1 MQMTEAFRLHRIAP
15 VIALLLLAWFAA
27 AVLHE
32 ATFKELLY
40 DDAYNASVAKNFSL
54 GRGWVSSYHQYIPF
68 NPRVTTGPTLLLP
81 LAAAI
86 ALIGHPEWLPN
97 VVNAL
102 LMLAVLLLCL
112 RQLHQQLDPNCR
124 WPVVVTILLL
134 LSLYDRN
141 TWVVFI
147 GDGVLA
153 LLVVYLLLKLGP
165 ALGRFRPSDYA
176 ILGLAG
182 ALAILSKLYAVI
194 ALTAL
199 PLTWCLY
206 QWQAGQKPD
215 WRGPALVVSAATAL
229 LVPWQ
234 FYRLF
239 SLAALPAPLLADHAE
254 FSREFFLKAGSGL
267 GPLLAADEPLA
278 YLAANLQ
285 RNFSLLSNHLDIFGL
300 GQFIAALLLLAIT
313 AIGLR
318 LVFKPAKTSLEWSL
332 TALALAAGA
341 HLCWFLLFMHSPWI
355 HYARIPLLLSI
366 FLLPL
371 YFSHW
376 LKGRAVL
383 VLSLLL
389 LIVLPQEKQQAW
401 GEFATLQ
408 AQQGQGSKDL
418 SALIV
423 ALQTKTYPAP
433 LAGCGWLVPRMLEY
447 RLAGSLHMQDC
458 MMLLRAKLPA
468 QIVVD
473 GNEAVKLVEP
483 VVFTIPMHNFLWDW
497 AGRGHK
503 MERSIKQ
510 ACQAS
515 LYSNHNYSI
524 LPCKISEVPPQLA
537 RYLQSYR
544 LRS

>member
-1 MQMTEAFRLHRIAP
+1 MAETFRLHRIVP

-27 AVLHE
+27 AMLHE

-54 GRGWVSSYHQYIPF
+54 GQGWVSSYHQYIPF

-81 LAAAI
+81 LATAI
-86 ALIGHPEWLPN
+86 ALIGHPAWLPSVIN
-97 VVNAL
+97 TL

-112 RQLHQQLDPNCR
+112 RQVQQQLDQSQR
-124 WPVVVTILLL
+124 WPVIATILLL
-134 LSLYDRN
+134 LSMYDRN

-153 LLVVYLLLKLGP
+153 LLLVYLLLKLGP
-165 ALGRFRPSDYA
+165 ALSRNQPADYLV
-176 ILGLAG
+176 LGLAAG
-182 ALAILSKLYAVI
+182 LAILSKLYAVI

-199 PLTWCLY
+199 PLCWCLY
-206 QWQAGQKPD
+206 QWQTGTRPD
-215 WRGPALVVSAATAL
+215 WRGPALLLSAAAAL
-229 LVPWQ
+229 LAPWQ
-234 FYRLF
+234 LYRYL
-239 SLAALPAPLLADHAE
+239 SLATLPAPLLADHGE
-254 FSREFFLKAGSGL
+254 FSRQFFLKAGSGL
-267 GPLLAADEPLA
+267 GPLLAADKPLA

-285 RNFSLLSNHLDIFGL
+285 RNFSLLSDHLDIYGL
-300 GQFIAALLLLAIT
+300 GPVFAALLLLTVAGV
-313 AIGLR
+313 GLR
-318 LVFKPAKTSLEWSL
+318 LVFKPGKTSLEWSL

-341 HLCWFLLFMHSPWI
+341 HLGWFLLFMHSPWI

-376 LKGRAVL
+376 LKGRAVMML
-383 VLSLLL
+383 TLLL
-389 LIVLPQEKQQAW
+389 LVSLPQLKQQDWAN
-401 GEFATLQ
+401 FATLQ
-408 AQQGQGSKDL
+408 AQPGQGTEDL
-418 SALIV
+418 SALIS
-423 ALQTKTYPAP
+423 ALETTAYPAP

-458 MMLLRAKLPA
+458 MLLLKAKLPA
-468 QIVVD
+468 QIEPD
-473 GNEAVKLVEP
+473 GNGSVKLVEP

-510 ACQAS
+510 YCQPS
-515 LYSNHNYSI
+515 LYHNHNYSI
-524 LPCKISEVPPQLA
+524 LPCKVSAVSPQLA